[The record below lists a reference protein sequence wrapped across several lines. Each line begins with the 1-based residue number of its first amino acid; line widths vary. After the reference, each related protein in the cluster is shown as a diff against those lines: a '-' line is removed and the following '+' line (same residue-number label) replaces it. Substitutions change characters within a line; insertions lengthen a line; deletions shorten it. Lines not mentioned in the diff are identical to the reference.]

1 MRYVVLSFLVSN
13 VAFNKRSVLVLIAL
27 GLVSTCLTLYTT
39 SAHAVARYAFD
50 GGSELGWLY
59 TPPGSFLPW
68 PKAPGMAA
76 ALSKSNAI
84 DLFIYR
90 YLIKSWVLVGITV
103 VQWTVTGLLLRR
115 MRAQLNHVQSPFAL
129 ARGLAQRNS
138 SSSKH
143 VGNCSSKAACET
155 EFGFH
160 VGLQFRV

>member
-1 MRYVVLSFLVSN
+1 M
-13 VAFNKRSVLVLIAL
+13 AFNKRSVLVLIAL
-27 GLVSTCLTLYTT
+27 GLVSTCLTLYTA

-90 YLIKSWVLVGITV
+90 YLIQSWILVGITV
-103 VQWTVTGLLLRR
+103 ILWTVTGLYLLKR
-115 MRAQLNHVQSPFAL
+115 
-129 ARGLAQRNS
+129 
-138 SSSKH
+138 
-143 VGNCSSKAACET
+143 T
-155 EFGFH
+155 
-160 VGLQFRV
+160 RVLRYKEL